1 MRESYQLPEMSIY
14 RELEGSEAMMSLA
27 SRRELLAVTAP
38 RYRAAQRAERSRILE
53 EFVASTGYHRK
64 YALTLLNHPLSKAPA
79 RKKRQR
85 ARHYPLA
92 VQHALIT
99 CWRVANG
106 ICSKRLVP
114 YLPELVAVLERQG
127 ELRLDGETKRRLL
140 ALSAATAD
148 RLLAAE
154 RKLAKPH
161 GLGTTKPGTLLKDSI
176 PIRTFAD
183 WDDVRPGFSE
193 VDLVAHC
200 GDNTQGEY
208 VHSLTLT
215 DVATGW
221 TECLALRNRGQQVV
235 FAALVRARV
244 HLPFPLVGIDSD
256 NGGEFINAHLLRY
269 CQAEQ
274 LTFTRSR
281 PYKKNDQAYVE
292 QKNWSI
298 VRHLVGYGRYEGAAA
313 CEALGR
319 LYDVVRLYV
328 NFFQP
333 SMKLVSKERVGAK
346 VKKRYDTATTPYQRV
361 LDSPQVTDEVK
372 AALQQQYLP
381 LNPVALL
388 RQIHRAQATL
398 WQLAVGVGLPEQV
411 AQAVF

>member
-1 MRESYQLPEMSIY
+1 
-14 RELEGSEAMMSLA
+14 MMSLA

-38 RYRAAQRAERSRILE
+38 RYRVAQRAERRRILE

-64 YALTLLNHPLSKAPA
+64 YALSLLNHPLSKAPA
-79 RKKRQR
+79 CKRRPR

-92 VQHALIT
+92 VQQALIR
-99 CWRVANG
+99 CWHVTNG

-114 YLPELVAVLERQG
+114 YLPELVTVLERQG
-127 ELRLDGETKRRLL
+127 ELRLDAETKRRLL
-140 ALSAATAD
+140 SLSAATAD

-183 WDDVRPGFSE
+183 WDDVRPGFGE

-200 GDNTQGEY
+200 GDTTQGEY

-235 FAALVRARV
+235 FAALVRARTQ
-244 HLPFPLVGIDSD
+244 LPFPLLGIDSD

-298 VRHLVGYGRYEGAAA
+298 VRHLVGYGRYEGVAP
-313 CEALGR
+313 CEALER
-319 LYDVVRLYV
+319 LYEVVRLYV

-333 SMKLVSKERVGAK
+333 SMKLVSKERVDSK
-346 VKKRYDTATTPYQRV
+346 VKKRYDVAQTPYQRV
-361 LDSPQVTDEVK
+361 LNSPLVSDEAK
-372 AALQQQYLP
+372 AALRQQYVT
-381 LNPVALL
+381 LNPVVLL
-388 RQIHRAQATL
+388 RQMHRAQEAL
-398 WQLAVGVGLPEQV
+398 WQLAVAAGLPEQP
-411 AQAVF
+411 AQAVS

>member
-1 MRESYQLPEMSIY
+1 
-14 RELEGSEAMMSLA
+14 MMSLD

-38 RYRAAQRAERSRILE
+38 RYRTAHGAERSRILE

-64 YALTLLNHPLSKAPA
+64 YALTLLNHPLSTAPA
-79 RKKRQR
+79 RKPRQR
-85 ARHYPLA
+85 VRHYSVA
-92 VQHALIT
+92 CQQALIT
-99 CWRVANG
+99 CWHTTNG

-127 ELRLDGETKRRLL
+127 EVRLEAETKRLLL
-140 ALSAATAD
+140 ALSPATAD
-148 RLLAAE
+148 RLLHVE
-154 RKLAKPH
+154 RQRSKPH
-161 GLGTTKPGTLLKDSI
+161 GLGTAKPGTLLKDSI

-183 WDDVRPGFSE
+183 WDDVRPGTSS

-200 GDNTQGEY
+200 GQSTQGEY

-235 FAALVRARV
+235 FAALVRARAQ
-244 HLPFPLVGIDSD
+244 LPFPLVGIDSD

-298 VRHLVGYGRYEGAAA
+298 VRHLVGYGRYESAAA
-313 CEALGR
+313 CEALE
-319 LYDVVRLYV
+319 RLYV

-346 VKKRYDTATTPYQRV
+346 VKKRYDVATTPYQRV

-372 AALQQQYLP
+372 AALWQQYLP

-388 RQIHRAQATL
+388 RQIHRAQETL
-398 WQLAVGVGLPEQV
+398 WHLAVGMVVCDQA
-411 AQAVF
+411 AQAVS

>member
-1 MRESYQLPEMSIY
+1 
-14 RELEGSEAMMSLA
+14 MMSLD

-38 RYRAAQRAERSRILE
+38 RYRTAHRAERSRILE
-53 EFVASTGYHRK
+53 EFVANTGYHRK
-64 YALTLLNHPLSKAPA
+64 YALTLLNHPLSKGAA
-79 RKKRQR
+79 RKPRQR
-85 ARHYPLA
+85 VRRYPLA
-92 VQHALIT
+92 VQRALIT
-99 CWRVANG
+99 CWHVANG
-106 ICSKRLVP
+106 ICSKRLIP

-127 ELRLDGETKRRLL
+127 EVRLEAETKRLLL

-148 RLLAAE
+148 RLLRAE
-154 RKLAKPH
+154 RQRSKPH

-200 GDNTQGEY
+200 GDSTQGEY

-235 FAALVRARV
+235 FAALVRARAQ
-244 HLPFPLVGIDSD
+244 LPFPLVGIDSD

-298 VRHLVGYGRYEGAAA
+298 VRHLVGYGRYEGTAA
-313 CEALGR
+313 CEALER
-319 LYDVVRLYV
+319 LYEVVRLYV

-333 SMKLVSKERVGAK
+333 SMKVVSKERVGAK
-346 VKKRYDTATTPYQRV
+346 VKKRYDVATTPYQRV

-372 AALQQQYLP
+372 EALQRAYVT
-381 LNPVALL
+381 LNPVTLL
-388 RQIHRAQATL
+388 RQLHSAQAVL
-398 WQLAVGVGLPEQV
+398 WQLAVGMAVCDQA
-411 AQAVF
+411 AQAIS